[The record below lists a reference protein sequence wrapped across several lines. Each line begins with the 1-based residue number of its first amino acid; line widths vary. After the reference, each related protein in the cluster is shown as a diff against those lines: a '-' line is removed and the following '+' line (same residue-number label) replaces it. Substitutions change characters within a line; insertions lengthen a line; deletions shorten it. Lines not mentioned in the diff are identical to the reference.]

1 MHIVALTWGT
11 QRTGLRPEPRVRVE
25 LTDAGAGAGAVV
37 QTYEG
42 VGMACPK
49 PRCACSQVRFH
60 WQAAS
65 GRKPVDF
72 EMDLVAWTVVMTPE
86 LAQDP
91 LAQRLAESLHT
102 ELGTEQVQA
111 LWEWFLGQ
119 KRAVIR
125 TLEPAKVDTK
135 NLPDGSDGRMV
146 GFEEVFPFGL
156 GVEFPLHQEWWAVD
170 EQYCV
175 QQDCNCE
182 EALLAFVKFQ
192 AAAGDQV
199 PAFYYNYRTGAIREL
214 HAGPAGSPAPAD
226 LLKAVRQAHA
236 NYNQQLNIRHLTLRN
251 VYARQEIRA
260 LREQRQLLASLDPHP
275 ESAMATKI
283 GRNEPCPC
291 GSGLKYKRCCL
302 GKKAG

>member
-1 MHIVALTWGT
+1 M
-11 QRTGLRPEPRVRVE
+11 RPEPRVRVE
-25 LTDAGAGAGAVV
+25 LTDAGAGPGAVV
-37 QTYEG
+37 QAYEA
-42 VGMACPK
+42 VGMICPK

-60 WQAAS
+60 WQAATA
-65 GRKPVDF
+65 RTPVDF
-72 EMDLVAWTVVMTPE
+72 EIDLVAWTVVMTPE
-86 LAQDP
+86 LEKDP

-111 LWEWFLGQ
+111 LWEWFLGE

-125 TLEPAKVDTK
+125 TLKPTQVDSR

-156 GVEFPLHQEWWAVD
+156 GVEFPLNQEWWAVD

-175 QQDCNCE
+175 QPDCHCE
-182 EALLAFVKFQ
+182 EALLALVKFRD
-192 AAAGDQV
+192 ATAKKITAVDQV
-199 PAFYYNYRTGAIREL
+199 PMFYYNYRTGAIREL

-260 LREQRQLLASLDPHP
+260 LREQRQLLAALDPHP

-302 GKKAG
+302 GKKEG